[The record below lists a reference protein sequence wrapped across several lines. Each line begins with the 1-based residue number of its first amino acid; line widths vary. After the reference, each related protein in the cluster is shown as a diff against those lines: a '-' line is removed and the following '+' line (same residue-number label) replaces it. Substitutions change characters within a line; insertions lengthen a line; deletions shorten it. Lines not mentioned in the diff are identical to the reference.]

1 MLKYKVLPN
10 SNDRYLIRSD
20 GSLVDLI
27 DGSKSRP
34 CDNNKLYLDWFR
46 GKDHYDLDLL
56 LLIANEGVTIPPEN
70 WDMIEIRKDSN
81 NDLYYNY
88 REPIEHPEH
97 KGYYYIPYLSGHLV
111 DRNGYLLRLK
121 SKQVCNW
128 RISKPPKNNAKN
140 MTHGYYL
147 SVIRFNGKTMNIS
160 RHRCLALTFLPY
172 PDNPKY
178 LVVNHI
184 DGIPGNDS
192 LDNLEWCTRA
202 ENILHAY
209 RNGLHPNKVTPVL
222 AMTLSTGKVVR
233 YESIAVASEK
243 TGVEYGLI
251 SQRLRN
257 NNGKGHA
264 DGYAFKYDDGSPW
277 RANEIIPDWGRRPV
291 VAFNV
296 FDRKM
301 YIFNDCVEMSE
312 FVKISPLNLNASLI
326 RNTPCPV
333 NGYLFAWYDKDL
345 KPWPVFTE
353 AQLML
358 FKIPRVKSDTGGVLR
373 TRIDNGSKEVLLVE
387 NLVEITGYT
396 RNKVMHQVK
405 RGYSDCGKY
414 KYELVKP
421 YPMSG

>member
-10 SNDRYLIRSD
+10 SNDRYLIRND

-27 DGSKSRP
+27 DGSKSMP
-34 CDNNKLYLDWFR
+34 CNNNKLYLEWFR
-46 GKDHYDLDLL
+46 GKDYYDLDLL
-56 LLIANEGVTIPPEN
+56 LLIAGEGVTIPPEN

-81 NDLYYNY
+81 NDMYYNY

-97 KGYYYIPYLSGHLV
+97 KGYYYIPYVRNCLIA
-111 DRNGYLLRLK
+111 RNGDLFSLASLK
-121 SKQVCNW
+121 KLKW
-128 RISKPPKNNAKN
+128 YKTKPPKNNVKN
-140 MTHGYYL
+140 ITHGYRIN
-147 SVIRFNGKTMNIS
+147 SVRGDYGEVVNVK
-160 RHRCLALTFLPY
+160 RHRCIAFTFIPY
-172 PDNPKY
+172 SDNPKN

-184 DGIPGNDS
+184 DGVPGNDNV
-192 LDNLEWCTRA
+192 DNLEWCTRA

-209 RNGLHPNKVTPVL
+209 RTGLHPNKVVPVL
-222 AMTLSTGKVVR
+222 VMTLSTNEVVR
-233 YESIAVASEK
+233 YESMTIASEK
-243 TGVEYGLI
+243 TGITYGLI
-251 SQRLRN
+251 YERLHS
-257 NNGKGHA
+257 NNGKGHI
-264 DGYAFKYDDGSPW
+264 DGYALKYDDGSPW
-277 RANEIIPDWGRRPV
+277 RINEIIRDWGRRPV

-301 YIFNDCVEMSE
+301 HIFNDCVEMGE
-312 FVKISPLNLNASLI
+312 FVGSSNVNHTLFNGSK
-326 RNTPCPV
+326 CPI

-373 TRIDNGSKEVLLVE
+373 TRIDNNNKEVLLVE

-396 RNKVMHQVK
+396 RNKVMWHVK

-421 YPMSG
+421 YPMSS